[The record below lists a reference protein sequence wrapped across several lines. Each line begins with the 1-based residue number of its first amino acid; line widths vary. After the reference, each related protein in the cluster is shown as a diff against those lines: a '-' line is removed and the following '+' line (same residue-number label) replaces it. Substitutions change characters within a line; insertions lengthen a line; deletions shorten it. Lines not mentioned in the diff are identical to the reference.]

1 MESDYY
7 RNKFLIIMKDLLNTS
22 FKIDN
27 IEGLIDEEYS
37 KIKDSV
43 YKFYDNDYISNSDKS
58 INILKDNVIE
68 INDRINNHFTD
79 IFGLT
84 DKYHVSIEASDGAQI
99 SWNNMNVYANDAY
112 ENDYYVGTYPTL
124 TLTPYVGYR
133 NIGFNIN
140 GKDYYVNSIEL
151 TEDMIE
157 DGNITI
163 KAITQKAKDA
173 SLIISEF
180 SADGDSDWYKIK
192 SISDDIN
199 LNNYYLSDDSSNL
212 TKYRLPN
219 ITLNS
224 GETIKINGKKNY
236 YALGNYICN
245 FNLNNTETL
254 YLTDGTNI
262 IDEVPVPRMNS
273 SETYGRY
280 LDSNTFVYYNNL
292 NGQRIS
298 SNY

>member
-1 MESDYY
+1 DGEYDKISASIQKYYGDDYFNGMCIAVN
-7 RNKFLIIMKDLLNTS
+7 RMKNMANNS
-22 FKIDN
+22 
-27 IEGLIDEEYS
+27 
-37 KIKDSV
+37 
-43 YKFYDNDYISNSDKS
+43 ISS
-58 INILKDNVIE
+58 INETIE
-68 INDRINNHFTD
+68 SYFDLI
-79 IFGLT
+79 
-84 DKYHVSIEASDGAQI
+84 DKYHLSVTTSDGAQI
-99 SWNNMNVYANDAY
+99 SWNNMNVYANDTY

-219 ITLNS
+219 IALNS